1 MRRLNAAFYAF
12 ADRAKHL
19 VSSPIHFTLTL
30 VTFVVWGLWAHSRGF
45 DPFSQLVLNTPT
57 TALEY
62 VFEILILASAIA
74 AESKAADILV
84 ELVRIV
90 ELLRADMR
98 QLRDDIRA
106 DFAQLLAEEQQTDT
120 LVDRVLERLDEHW
133 T

>member
-1 MRRLNAAFYAF
+1 MRHLNAAFYAF
-12 ADRAKHL
+12 AERAKRL

-30 VTFVVWGLWAHSRGF
+30 VTFAVWGAWARSRGF

-90 ELLRADMR
+90 ELLRADLR
-98 QLRDDIRA
+98 QLREDVRA
-106 DFAQLLAEEQQTDT
+106 DFAALLAEERQTDA
-120 LVDRVLERLDEHW
+120 LVDAILERLDEHW
-133 T
+133 R